1 MQQIRISDAIPD
13 IPRRASPRGP
23 VQSRLR
29 RRAQLVYLVL
39 VALGSMPLALHT
51 LAGIGVPVM
60 LQVLGLGIWFPGAGF
75 LALGMGAWW
84 MALLSFTLFVLL
96 RVGWSLTGMLALP
109 VAGWLLPALI
119 AAVMAAGDAVSAD
132 VMWIPLVALAIAAT
146 SWLREAHTRRWRHA
160 RAEQR
165 RGFLPQALRELE
177 QVSVAE
183 PDPVSREL
191 TPEALAAA
199 RHVFDLALQPV
210 GQFEGFSRRDN
221 FQLAA
226 LRYQLNYISYGL
238 AMMQCH
244 YTPNFHGYLS
254 QAQRYAI
261 ESLTRP
267 EVCGYWKWES
277 RGSFRL
283 DVNPA
288 GRDNVMLTGWS
299 LVGITAYAANTGDTR
314 YQQPGS
320 LVFKPFYGDGKT
332 FPHDSGSFI
341 HSLLSNWRSAPYT
354 MYPCEPYWTFPLC
367 NAFGMCGV
375 IPFDRQHGTQH
386 MTEHFDTML
395 TRFDQEFLFED
406 GDMVPMRSDL
416 TGLDFATRTLP
427 PQFGMLSQLSVAIYF
442 NALHAGHARRAYA
455 ITRHESLHLQDGH
468 LQLGIPHNLMVDV
481 GDYSINPCL
490 NLALVALA
498 AREQGDEQIAEAA
511 LREAEVARP
520 RRDGAALALDDVSC
534 ATNVMLATARWA
546 RRNDWR
552 HLINRGP
559 QTDALKGP
567 LLTDCRYPDVLV
579 ARAFSDGRN
588 LELVL
593 YNGADAGLQSL
604 AIERLQPGAE
614 YHRSDSSEILRA
626 DSNGRAVVQ
635 LHLDGRT
642 ALTLEPMGGQR

>member
-1 MQQIRISDAIPD
+1 MQQIRISDTIPE
-13 IPRRASPRGP
+13 IPHRVSAHGP

-29 RRAQLVYLVL
+29 RRALLAYLL
-39 VALGSMPLALHT
+39 LAALGSLPVALHG
-51 LAGIGVPVM
+51 LAGVPVPVS
-60 LQVLGLGIWFPGAGF
+60 LQVFGLGVWFPGAAF
-75 LALGMGAWW
+75 LALGVSAWW
-84 MALLSFTLFVLL
+84 MAALAFSLFVLL

-119 AAVMAAGDAVSAD
+119 AAMMAGEAVSAD
-132 VMWIPLVALAIAAT
+132 MRWIPLVALTIAAA
-146 SWLREAHTRRWRHA
+146 SWLREAWTRRWRYA
-160 RAEQR
+160 RAQR
-165 RGFLPQALRELE
+165 RRAFLPQALQELD
-177 QVSVAE
+177 QASVAE
-183 PDPVSREL
+183 PDPNTREL

-199 RHVFDLALQPV
+199 RYVFDLALQPV

-314 YQQPGS
+314 YEQPGS
-320 LVFKPFYGDGKT
+320 LVFKPFHHGGKT

-341 HSLLSNWRSAPYT
+341 RSLLTNWRSAPYT

-367 NAFGMCGV
+367 NAFGICGV
-375 IPFDRQHGTQH
+375 IPYDRQHGTQY

-395 TRFDQEFLFED
+395 TRFEQEFLFED

-455 ITRHESLHLQDGH
+455 IARHESLRLEEGRLD
-468 LQLGIPHNLMVDV
+468 LGIPVNLMLDV

-498 AREQGDEQIAEAA
+498 AHEQGDEQIAQAA
-511 LREAEVARP
+511 LREAEAARP
-520 RRDGAALALDDVSC
+520 RRDAATMALEDVSC

-559 QTDALKGP
+559 QPGALKGP
-567 LLTDCRYPDVLV
+567 LLTECRYPDVLV
-579 ARAFSDGRN
+579 ARAISDGSN

-604 AIERLQPGAE
+604 AIERLQPGGE
-614 YHRSDSSEILRA
+614 YRRSDTGESLHA
-626 DSNGRAVVQ
+626 NSNGCAVVDI
-635 LHLDGRT
+635 HLDGRT
-642 ALTLEPMGGQR
+642 ELTLQPVGVVP

>member
-1 MQQIRISDAIPD
+1 MPQIEITDTIPD
-13 IPRRASPRGP
+13 IPHRAAPRGP

-29 RRAQLVYLVL
+29 RRAFGVYLLLVSVGTL
-39 VALGSMPLALHT
+39 PFAMQAIGGFAVPVAL
-51 LAGIGVPVM
+51 
-60 LQVLGLGIWFPGAGF
+60 QVFGLGLWFPGAGF
-75 LALGMGAWW
+75 LALGAHGWW
-84 MALLSFTLFVLL
+84 MALLAFSLFILL

-109 VAGWLLPALI
+109 VMGWLLPALV
-119 AAVMAAGDAVSAD
+119 AALMADGAVSSFAQ
-132 VMWIPLVALAIAAT
+132 WIPLVALGIGVLGAV
-146 SWLREAHTRRWRHA
+146 REAWNRRWRMA
-160 RAEQR
+160 RAER
-165 RGFLPQALRELE
+165 RRAFLPEALRQLDL
-177 QVSVAE
+177 VSVAE
-183 PDPVSREL
+183 PDPLQREL
-191 TPEALAAA
+191 TAEALAAA
-199 RHVFDLALQPV
+199 RYVFDLALQPV

-283 DVNPA
+283 NVDPA

-314 YQQPGS
+314 YEKPGS
-320 LVFKPFYGDGKT
+320 LVFQPFYRGGKT

-341 HSLLSNWRSAPYT
+341 RSLLTNWRQAPYT
-354 MYPCEPYWTFPLC
+354 MYPCEPHWTFPLC
-367 NAFGMCGV
+367 NAFGICGV
-375 IPFDRQHGTQH
+375 IPYDRQHGSGYMQ
-386 MTEHFDTML
+386 EHFDTML
-395 TRFDQEFLFED
+395 TRFEQEFLFED
-406 GDMVPMRSDL
+406 GDMVPLRSDL
-416 TGLDFATRTLP
+416 TGLDFAIRTLP

-442 NALHAGHARRAYA
+442 NALHAGHAKRAYA
-455 ITRHESLHLQDGH
+455 IARHESLRLEDGH

-498 AREQGDEQIAEAA
+498 AQEQGDEQIAEAA
-511 LREAEVARP
+511 LREADAARP
-520 RRDGAALALDDVSC
+520 RRDGAALALDKVSC
-534 ATNVMLATARWA
+534 ATNVMLATARWV

-552 HLINRGP
+552 NLINRGP
-559 QTDALKGP
+559 QPAALHGP

-579 ARAFSDGRN
+579 ARAISDGRN

-593 YNGADAGLQSL
+593 HNGADPGLQL
-604 AIERLQPGAE
+604 ITIERLQPGAE
-614 YHRSDSSEILRA
+614 YRRSDSDASFHA
-626 DSNGRAVVQ
+626 DSSGRAV
-635 LHLDGRT
+635 LEIHLDGRT
-642 ALTLEPMGGQR
+642 ALTLEPAGDPS